1 MKLQPDSGHLQLNL
15 SLLDQS
21 PTPLPEGQSK
31 ELTSALIDLLLQAA
45 SSQRAAANEA
55 QGGEHEPEA
64 HN

>member
-15 SLLDQS
+15 SLLDQ
-21 PTPLPEGQSK
+21 PPVPLPEGQSK

-45 SSQRAAANEA
+45 SSQRPADEA
-55 QGGEHEPEA
+55 PGGEHEPEA

>member
-1 MKLQPDSGHLQLNL
+1 MKLQPNSGHMQLNL
-15 SLLDQS
+15 SLLDQ
-21 PTPLPEGQSK
+21 PPAPLPEGQSK

-45 SSQRAAANEA
+45 SSQRPAADEA